1 MKVPARFE
9 KLLSL
14 LNALS
19 SNAAQEDREQYD
31 CLCNSIE
38 AELDR
43 LDDEYRRFENR
54 RPAADPIAEAMVMPL
69 NNNHTED

>member
-31 CLCNSIE
+31 CLCSSIE
-38 AELDR
+38 AELSR
-43 LDDEYRRFENR
+43 LDDEYRCQQL
-54 RPAADPIAEAMVMPL
+54 MS
-69 NNNHTED
+69 